1 MKSPTPPDP
10 ATGPN
15 PTSNPD
21 SGGAGFRA
29 LLRDIAAAPRGAL
42 LILVTAPIAITLVE
56 YIGLPWHYL
65 RKRDRLES
73 PGHRLMERPGDSVGT
88 PDITNWF
95 ADLELPFPPIVAGYI
110 WWSLACLLFMV
121 LMPMLVIGLGARV
134 SPRALGVRLRGTHGE
149 WRPYLTLYLIFLPI
163 IFLISREPEFLK
175 TYPFWRPPGLRIDA
189 AFLAF
194 QAFYCMQFFAVEFF
208 FRGFLVL
215 GLKPHMGRMSVL
227 VMLAPYCMIHFYK
240 PMPEA
245 LGAIGAG
252 LILGLLA
259 WRSGTIVYGWLLH
272 YSVALTMDLLALHQL
287 SGKS

>member
-1 MKSPTPPDP
+1 MNSPMTPSP
-10 ATGPN
+10 
-15 PTSNPD
+15 PTDPD

-42 LILVTAPIAITLVE
+42 LILVTAPIALTLVE

-65 RKRDRLES
+65 RQRDRLES
-73 PGHRLMERPGDSVGT
+73 PAHRLMEASKDGAGT
-88 PDITNWF
+88 PEITNWF
-95 ADLELPFPPIVAGYI
+95 ARLELPVPPIVQGYI
-110 WWSLACLLFMV
+110 WWSLACLVFMV
-121 LMPMLVIGLGARV
+121 LLPTLVLGLGARV
-134 SPRALGVRLRGTHGE
+134 SPRALGVRLEGTRRE
-149 WRPYLTLYLIFLPI
+149 WKPYLILYLIFLPI
-163 IFLISREPEFLK
+163 LFLLSRDPAFLQ
-175 TYPFWRPPGLRIDA
+175 TYPFWRPPGLRISA

-194 QAFYCMQFFAVEFF
+194 QAFYCLQFFAVEFF

-259 WRSGTIVYGWLLH
+259 WRSGTILYGWLLH
-272 YSVALTMDLLALHQL
+272 YGVALTMDLLALQQL
-287 SGKS
+287 SGKN